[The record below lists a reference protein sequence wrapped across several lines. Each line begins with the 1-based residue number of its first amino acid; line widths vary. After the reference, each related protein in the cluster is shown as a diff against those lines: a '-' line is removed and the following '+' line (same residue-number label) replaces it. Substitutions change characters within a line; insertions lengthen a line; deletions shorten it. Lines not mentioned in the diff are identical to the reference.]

1 MLLQTTSMTPRASRW
16 SSNLPSRSSLMR
28 GCRLRRAR
36 MSCSRDGAKTVGAVP
51 GTLVGM
57 PLASSVVQIPP
68 GVLAAGY
75 CLSISEFWTD
85 GSILP
90 PRRQVINPRPRRSS
104 GRLRNNMCAE
114 RTPDI
119 VCADLKSVKRGPVAR
134 AVVASAGPHGTQFS
148 PQQERAVASPSA
160 LLKRQTLYSLPRRCR
175 ILAKKKSSA
184 RSDPKRTLAEL
195 STLHQRALIQAF
207 AAREY
212 DRP

>member
-1 MLLQTTSMTPRASRW
+1 MTPRASRW

-36 MSCSRDGAKTVGAVP
+36 MSCSRDGAKTVGAAP
-51 GTLVGM
+51 ATLVGM

-119 VCADLKSVKRGPVAR
+119 VCADPKSVKRGPVAR

-148 PQQERAVASPSA
+148 PQQERAVASPSLGSLETSNFVLITA
-160 LLKRQTLYSLPRRCR
+160 QMSDFGLSKNLLLDQTQSG
-175 ILAKKKSSA
+175 
-184 RSDPKRTLAEL
+184 
-195 STLHQRALIQAF
+195 H
-207 AAREY
+207 
-212 DRP
+212 